1 MELTRRG
8 EQVNE
13 DKRGTAL
20 PFDFSEMSEEQL
32 ELIIKTAE
40 KEIARRKEFKRELAL
55 QQVLAAAQEADM
67 TPEEL
72 LRMATEGKGRRRR
85 GGGGK
90 RGAIAWRHPDDPSK
104 VYRGGKK
111 PEWLKELKEKGRE
124 PVKVE

>member
-1 MELTRRG
+1 MELTRKG
-8 EQVNE
+8 AQVNE
-13 DKRGTAL
+13 NRRGTAL
-20 PFDFSEMSEEQL
+20 PFDFSELPEEEL

-40 KEIARRKEFKRELAL
+40 KEIERRKEVKREIAL
-55 QQVLAAAQEADM
+55 HQVLAAAQEAGM

-72 LRMATEGKGRRRR
+72 LRMATEAKGGRRRH
-85 GGGGK
+85 GGGK
-90 RGAIAWRHPDDPSK
+90 RGAIAWRHPDDPGK